1 MRTTFTRCTTCLAV
15 LMALS
20 ACDAE
25 GLFEDIGA
33 SLADGEE
40 INVEA
45 STSTGEEVDISIA
58 ADDDGGIDV
67 DVVISGD
74 TDGDGGPTDPEPPE
88 PITPEPPEPITP
100 EPPEPENVSPTA
112 DFSSPANGAQIVAGS
127 PVFVSVVA
135 ADSDGVIDNVALS
148 VDGTFIREE
157 FVSEYEWDDDV
168 LQSLSVGTHELTA
181 VATDNDGATTT
192 ISITVE
198 VIAEEEPPEE
208 EPPVEEPPEEEP
220 PEEEPP
226 VEEPP
231 VEEPPEEEPPVEEPP
246 MAENSLPEVSFSSPV
261 DGATV
266 ETDSVLAVT
275 VDATDSD
282 GSVDNVTLS
291 VDGNLVRQENASPYE
306 WGEADSALQNLA
318 PGTHQL
324 TAVATDDAGDSTEET
339 ITITVVESEEPT
351 PPPPPEVAEGVLTDE
366 TIDGD
371 ISSDLDNPLA
381 FQLTDGSG
389 TIIGSV
395 GAGDTDYV
403 TVNVPEGSVLSAIN
417 LLDYVNVDPGTV
429 SFIGVQEGTVF
440 TELPD
445 DPNVGNLLGFLLYG
459 AELLDTNILPAIGEG
474 PGTQGFTGPLGAG
487 DYTFWINE
495 TADDPSSYSFEFV
508 VSAEDETIEEP
519 PVEEPPVEEPPEEEP
534 PVEEPPE
541 EEPPVEEPPVEELS
555 LIHI

>member
-1 MRTTFTRCTTCLAV
+1 MRTTFTRCTTSLAV

-74 TDGDGGPTDPEPPE
+74 TDGDGGPTD
-88 PITPEPPEPITP
+88 PEPPEPITP

-220 PEEEPP
+220 PEEEPDATG
-226 VEEPP
+226 PP
-231 VEEPPEEEPPVEEPP
+231 V
-246 MAENSLPEVSFSSPV
+246 S
-261 DGATV
+261 
-266 ETDSVLAVT
+266 DSV
-275 VDATDSD
+275 
-282 GSVDNVTLS
+282 
-291 VDGNLVRQENASPYE
+291 
-306 WGEADSALQNLA
+306 A
-318 PGTHQL
+318 P
-324 TAVATDDAGDSTEET
+324 
-339 ITITVVESEEPT
+339 
-351 PPPPPEVAEGVLTDE
+351 
-366 TIDGD
+366 
-371 ISSDLDNPLA
+371 
-381 FQLTDGSG
+381 
-389 TIIGSV
+389 
-395 GAGDTDYV
+395 
-403 TVNVPEGSVLSAIN
+403 
-417 LLDYVNVDPGTV
+417 
-429 SFIGVQEGTVF
+429 
-440 TELPD
+440 
-445 DPNVGNLLGFLLYG
+445 
-459 AELLDTNILPAIGEG
+459 IL
-474 PGTQGFTGPLGAG
+474 
-487 DYTFWINE
+487 
-495 TADDPSSYSFEFV
+495 
-508 VSAEDETIEEP
+508 
-519 PVEEPPVEEPPEEEP
+519 
-534 PVEEPPE
+534 
-541 EEPPVEEPPVEELS
+541 
-555 LIHI
+555 